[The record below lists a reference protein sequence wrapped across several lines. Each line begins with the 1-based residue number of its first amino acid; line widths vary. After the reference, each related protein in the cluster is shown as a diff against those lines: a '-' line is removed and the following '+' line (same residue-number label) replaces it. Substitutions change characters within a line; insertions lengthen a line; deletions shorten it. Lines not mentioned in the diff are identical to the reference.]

1 MAQEG
6 VLAHNSSN
14 REASETPSRDTP
26 PRDKLIRA
34 ATELPGL
41 FVHMRVSQA
50 ENLGEVMN
58 TESVESPDVKKSA
71 KVIFSAAL
79 SSQLLE

>member
-1 MAQEG
+1 MHSKVYLSSSVGKDLAQEG

-26 PRDKLIRA
+26 PKDKLIRA

-41 FVHMRVSQA
+41 FGTSWFTYIRFFRI
-50 ENLGEVMN
+50 E
-58 TESVESPDVKKSA
+58 
-71 KVIFSAAL
+71 
-79 SSQLLE
+79 